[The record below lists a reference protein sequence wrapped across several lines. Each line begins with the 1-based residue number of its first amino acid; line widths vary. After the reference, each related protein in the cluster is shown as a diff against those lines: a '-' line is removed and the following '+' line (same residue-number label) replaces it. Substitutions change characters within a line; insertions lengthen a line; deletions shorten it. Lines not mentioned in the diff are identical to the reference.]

1 MFTEG
6 HKFISLGQNC
16 LCLPSLNIGVTSLHF
31 TSLHPVKVFFIVYY
45 LVIASVF
52 PFEIFSFSVEILF
65 RVAIRKVF
73 IFSLVSGFC
82 CVDQLTEQCCIDLC

>member
-16 LCLPSLNIGVTSLHF
+16 PCLPSLNIPVGVTSLH
-31 TSLHPVKVFFIVYY
+31 TVKVFFIVYY

>member
-16 LCLPSLNIGVTSLHF
+16 LCLPSLNIGVTSLH
-31 TSLHPVKVFFIVYY
+31 LVKVFFIVYY

>member
-16 LCLPSLNIGVTSLHF
+16 PCLSSLNIGVTSLQF
-31 TSLHPVKVFFIVYY
+31 TSPCKSLFHCLLSRY
-45 LVIASVF
+45 ASVF

>member
-16 LCLPSLNIGVTSLHF
+16 PCLPSLNIGV

-45 LVIASVF
+45 FAIASVF

-65 RVAIRKVF
+65 RVAIRNVF

>member
-16 LCLPSLNIGVTSLHF
+16 PCLPSLNIGVTSLN
-31 TSLHPVKVFFIVYY
+31 PVKVFFIVYY